1 MRGGEE
7 SVGRGREGESVCC
20 LLVLD
25 SVTSTPQWIRQPR
38 PRGCVSS
45 RVFSIPTLACVLM
58 HNEMHAR
65 AETARGRESKC
76 ERARERAR
84 AREKRSNTIPIKALI
99 FLWTLGM
106 MRASDPSFCPDPAP
120 HPGVNCRV
128 HT

>member
-1 MRGGEE
+1 VRGGEE

-65 AETARGRESKC
+65 AETARGREGG
-76 ERARERAR
+76 RASASVRESERERER
-84 AREKRSNTIPIKALI
+84 KGQIQYQLKL
-99 FLWTLGM
+99 
-106 MRASDPSFCPDPAP
+106 
-120 HPGVNCRV
+120 
-128 HT
+128 

>member
-1 MRGGEE
+1 VRGGEE

-65 AETARGRESKC
+65 AEMAVEET
-76 ERARERAR
+76 
-84 AREKRSNTIPIKALI
+84 
-99 FLWTLGM
+99 
-106 MRASDPSFCPDPAP
+106 SFP
-120 HPGVNCRV
+120 HQNQEQAANQLE
-128 HT
+128 